1 MKYLIPIVLLF
12 PVGMWGQAVDSTV
25 AEGSDTVEVA
35 SEPESSEAFE
45 IADVDE
51 VPVMPGCDPAIT
63 DVNDQLQCLSMALY
77 KLFFKTFE
85 YPKEAIDDGAHGRS
99 LISFVID
106 RQGRVR
112 VVEILQSVHPSIDA
126 EIIRTFNT
134 MPKAIKPATRDGKP
148 VRMKLI
154 STTEYAS
161 TIM

>member
-1 MKYLIPIVLLF
+1 MKYLIPIALLL

-25 AEGSDTVEVA
+25 VEHADT
-35 SEPESSEAFE
+35 FE
-45 IADVDE
+45 IDDVDE
-51 VPVMPGCDPAIT
+51 VPVMPGCDPDIT

-85 YPKEAIDDGAHGRS
+85 YPKEAIDAGAQGRS
-99 LISFVID
+99 LVSFVID
-106 RQGRVR
+106 RRGRIR

-154 STTEYAS
+154 VPLNTLLQ
-161 TIM
+161 